1 MEIERDDLSSYDQEK
16 TFLGQLITNTEILKR
31 VFPVL
36 DPELMSNE
44 YSRILTRWIRD
55 YYAETERAPG
65 KDIESIYI
73 KNRSLIR
80 DKDIRKNVSTM
91 LKRLAKNW
99 KMYNTSN
106 PEYNAKVI
114 TEHFRM
120 QSLVRLSE
128 KIQDSVDM
136 GDFSEAESTIA
147 GYNRIEI
154 VGSQAVDLFK
164 DSHIISDAF
173 NDHTEVVLRLPGKL
187 GEALGPFNR
196 GELTGIVAPT
206 KGGKS
211 WFKLFCAQRTA
222 LNELKVII
230 FNFEITQRMYLRRA
244 WQGHLGSHRNG
255 GVIEM
260 PYLEGNEIKYRD
272 RTLPTPNYSR
282 MAILKEQ
289 KKMKT
294 MLNGGGLKIVTIP
307 RGKATLTKMEQEL
320 SYQEKEGFLP
330 DLIIVDYA
338 DILRSGRKF
347 DREQKEEN
355 FVWEALAG
363 MAVERN
369 AHIMTSTQGN
379 RKSFD
384 GQKYGIEGLGG
395 FYDKLSHAG
404 KIFGIVVGAEE
415 RAHGL
420 SRIQYWYERDGLGS
434 FREVTVLTGFS
445 IGRMYLDSIFTD
457 EIEGIEDDDE

>member
-1 MEIERDDLSSYDQEK
+1 MEIERDDLSSYDQER
-16 TFLGQLITNTEILKR
+16 TFLGQLITNTEILKK
-31 VFPVL
+31 VYPVL
-36 DPELMSNE
+36 DPVLMANE
-44 YSRILTRWIRD
+44 YSRILVRWIKD
-55 YYAETERAPG
+55 YYIETNRAPG

-73 KNRSLIR
+73 QNRSMIR

-99 KMYNTSN
+99 KAYNTSN

-114 TEHFRM
+114 TEYFRM
-120 QSLVRLSE
+120 QSLTKLSE
-128 KIQDSVDM
+128 NIQNSVDL
-136 GDFSEAESTIA
+136 GDLSEAEATIA
-147 GYNRIEI
+147 GYNRIEVI
-154 VGSQAVDLFK
+154 GSQAVDLFK
-164 DSHIISDAF
+164 DTALISDAF
-173 NDHTEVVLRLPGKL
+173 NDHTEIVFRLPGKL
-187 GEALGPFNR
+187 GKALGPFSR

-211 WFKLFCAQRTA
+211 WFKLFCAQRA
-222 LNELKVII
+222 VLSELKVLI
-230 FNFEITQRMYLRRA
+230 FNFEITQKMYLRRA
-244 WQGHLGSHRNG
+244 WQGHRGSPREG
-255 GVIEM
+255 GIVQF
-260 PYLEGNEIKYRD
+260 PYLEGVQIKYKD
-272 RTLPTPNYSR
+272 KIFSSPNYSKR
-282 MAILKEQ
+282 AVLKEQ
-289 KKMKT
+289 KTMKA
-294 MLNGGGLKIVTIP
+294 MLNGGGIKIVTIS
-307 RGKATLTKMEQEL
+307 RGKATLAKMEQEL
-320 SYQEKEGFLP
+320 IIQEKEGFIP
-330 DLIIVDYA
+330 DFIIVDYA
-338 DILRSGRKF
+338 DILRSGRRF

-415 RAHGL
+415 RARGL

-434 FREVTVLTGFS
+434 FREVTVLTGFT

-457 EIEGIEDDDE
+457 EIEDIEDDDE